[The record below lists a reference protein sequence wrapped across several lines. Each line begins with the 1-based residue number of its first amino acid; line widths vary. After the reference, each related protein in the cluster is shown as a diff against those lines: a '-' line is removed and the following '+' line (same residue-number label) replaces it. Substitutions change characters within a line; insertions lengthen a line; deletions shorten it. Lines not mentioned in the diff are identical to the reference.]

1 MAINPPPLPTIEDA
15 KEFKLLV
22 EHALTKRNALSEL
35 CLIEFDISTQEN
47 VFNHVFYNWIND
59 PSEFRWALDHCIKK
73 KLITEPVDR
82 FKIRLASIIATLYIE
97 YKIFN
102 EHPERLKIAS
112 PKTINSAITKID
124 SLLGVLSSAIS
135 MNYPQDGSSLRY
147 LLEKLKIELQTNPPH
162 IKLESKRGDYISRYL
177 IARAGL
183 LLQDLVNESPTYVV
197 SSIVNIIT
205 PVDGRRVRQV
215 INSE

>member
-1 MAINPPPLPTIEDA
+1 MKPTIEDA

-22 EHALTKRNALSEL
+22 EQALTKRNVLSDL

-59 PSEFRWALDHCIKK
+59 PSEFRWAVDYCIQK

-102 EHPERLKIAS
+102 EYPERLKIAS
-112 PKTINSAITKID
+112 PKTINSAITQID
-124 SLLGVLSSAIS
+124 SLLGVLGSAIS
-135 MNYPQDGSSLRY
+135 MNYPQDASSLRI
-147 LLEKLKIELQTNPPH
+147 LLVKLKIELQINAPH

-177 IARAGL
+177 IERAGL

-197 SSIVNIIT
+197 LSIVNIIT
-205 PVDGRRVRQV
+205 PVDDRRVRQV
-215 INSE
+215 INSK